1 MTALCDVLNKHLP
14 ANCSYRHPEGGYF
27 VWIKLPEG
35 KWHFENVSTN
45 ICVKHVVEL
54 KR

>member
-1 MTALCDVLNKHLP
+1 MNALCDALDKNLP

-35 KWHFENVSTN
+35 KSFIYSLLFKEFSIISV
-45 ICVKHVVEL
+45 
-54 KR
+54 R